1 MNLNIRKYNLNLKMK
16 LRKAI
21 YEDLP
26 SIYNLV
32 VELAIFEKEPDA
44 VKATLQDYQEH
55 HKNGLIDIIVAED
68 EGAIIG
74 MALYYDTFSTWRG
87 KMLYLEDFVV
97 NHAYRGKGVGSLIY
111 DEFIEEAKRR
121 KCTMVKWQVLDWN
134 DGAVRFYEQKGATIE
149 KGWWNVKVIF

>member
-1 MNLNIRKYNLNLKMK
+1 MLAYIFLHLNMK
-16 LRKAI
+16 LRKAT

-26 SIYNLV
+26 AIYNLV
-32 VELAIFEKEPDA
+32 VELAVFEKEPDA
-44 VKATLQDYQEH
+44 VKATLQDYQEQF
-55 HKNGLIDIIVAED
+55 KNELIHAIVAVDNEIIV
-68 EGAIIG
+68 G

-97 NHAYRGKGVGSLIY
+97 NQAYRSKGVGSLIY

-134 DGAVRFYEQKGATIE
+134 EGAIRFYKQKGATIE
-149 KGWWNVKVIF
+149 QGWWNVKVIF